1 MTTAQVVE
9 TSVNNSFSEDYS
21 HPEDHS
27 RQTTDT
33 PGLKTFTNSL
43 QCEDY
48 VRRQI
53 WPSRSHERKKQSRQQ
68 GIVAQIEVIKAR
80 FRSLFRQI

>member
-33 PGLKTFTNSL
+33 PGLKTL
-43 QCEDY
+43 VCEDY

-53 WPSRSHERKKQSRQQ
+53 WPGRSHERKKQSRQ
-68 GIVAQIEVIKAR
+68 
-80 FRSLFRQI
+80 